1 MAGGGGGEGPVGRR
15 GHHWSSFNWN
25 LDSSVLHRCHSA
37 SNCPASTWGSF
48 ISMTTSGPHRA
59 RIAQNV
65 LEGRKGIIYLTT
77 HATHF
82 IYGYMAS
89 DIW

>member
-1 MAGGGGGEGPVGRR
+1 MGGGDQWAGEGTT
-15 GHHWSSFNWN
+15 GHR
-25 LDSSVLHRCHSA
+25 LTGTLTAQCHSA

-48 ISMTTSGPHRA
+48 ISMTTSDPHRA
-59 RIAQNV
+59 RIAQHV
-65 LEGRKGIIYLTT
+65 LEGRKEMFYLTT
-77 HATHF
+77 HSTHF